1 MDTRLWRCM
10 IETAKEQDAIA
21 KDRFREA
28 IERSGIEYAA
38 EWHLQEVTDARV
50 NLTWWLRIERALG
63 EEQAPVD
70 AEGIDEVLKA
80 AHYEILHGY
89 TTRST
94 CPVKS
99 FNADN
104 ARDALARW
112 YRDVAGMLRAA
123 MKAATA
129 EGAK

>member
-1 MDTRLWRCM
+1 M
-10 IETAKEQDAIA
+10 ET
-21 KDRFREA
+21 
-28 IERSGIEYAA
+28 SGIEYAA
-38 EWHLQEVTDARV
+38 EWHLQEVTGARV

-63 EEQAPVD
+63 DEQAQVD
-70 AEGIDEVLKA
+70 AKRIDEVLEA
-80 AHYEILHGY
+80 AHYQILNGY

-112 YRDVAGMLRAA
+112 YRDAAGMLRAA
-123 MKAATA
+123 VKAVTT